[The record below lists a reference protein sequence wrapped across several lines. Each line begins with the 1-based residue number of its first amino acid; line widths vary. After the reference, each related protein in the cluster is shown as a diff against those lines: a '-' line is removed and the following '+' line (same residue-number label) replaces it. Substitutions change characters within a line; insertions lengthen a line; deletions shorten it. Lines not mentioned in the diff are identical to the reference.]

1 MGWEGVGGRCCSWSL
16 GQLGRGRGE
25 GVRGQG
31 LPPGRTAPALPAG
44 RGYLVCCCPWA
55 TRFAIWGRRAW
66 KGRVALPA
74 PRSQE
79 LCVGCL
85 RALPPGQWPP
95 IWELSGWAPGFPRLQ
110 SQLPRCWGGGILQP
124 VGLPWPG
131 KELGPLFEEQCTW
144 KLAKREGGGLQRKP
158 FPDLQPLKACGSWE
172 VAQSPLNL
180 NIVLLGGHG
189 PGSGCGPGLL
199 GSLHVPVCPPSRAGG
214 VA

>member
-110 SQLPRCWGGGILQP
+110 SQLPRCWGGGHPAASGLALAWEGAGTIVRGTMHLE
-124 VGLPWPG
+124 VGETGRWGSAEEALPRPSAFESVWFLGSRTVPIESKYSSPGRPWPRVG
-131 KELGPLFEEQCTW
+131 VWPRTLGVPPRSC
-144 KLAKREGGGLQRKP
+144 
-158 FPDLQPLKACGSWE
+158 
-172 VAQSPLNL
+172 VSP
-180 NIVLLGGHG
+180 V
-189 PGSGCGPGLL
+189 
-199 GSLHVPVCPPSRAGG
+199 
-214 VA
+214 